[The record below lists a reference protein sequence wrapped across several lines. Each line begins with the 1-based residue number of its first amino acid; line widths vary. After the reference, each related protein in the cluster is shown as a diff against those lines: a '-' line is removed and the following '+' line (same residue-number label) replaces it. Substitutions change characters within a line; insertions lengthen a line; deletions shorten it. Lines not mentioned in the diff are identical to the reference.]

1 MANYVYLNNIAFNR
15 MLRDDEWEALD
26 AGQEYEAKNTLPLF
40 WLCMFSE
47 HDMSMTQADVD
58 QEGNPI
64 EPYPYLLAEQSVVNR
79 NLAQRR
85 SVVACLNP
93 VHLSLYDSFCSRIS
107 TTTHPYWLLRTR
119 EIVGMSDAETF
130 AQELVRTFHG
140 FEEYLIAL
148 KNNDAASLRDHWFAA
163 YLSQV
168 KQNHS
173 SYMLAGAST
182 DSSWLPNE
190 VEAQIPKEAHQE
202 ADKQETDKEKTGKK
216 WWQFWK

>member
-1 MANYVYLNNIAFNR
+1 MANYVYLNNVSVNR
-15 MLRDDEWEALD
+15 MLRDDEWEVLD
-26 AGQEYEAKNTLPLF
+26 AGQEYEAKNTLPIF

-47 HDMSMTQADVD
+47 RDLTTTDAELQDG
-58 QEGNPI
+58 QTI
-64 EPYPYLLAEQSVVNR
+64 EAYPYLLAEQAVVTR
-79 NLAQRR
+79 NLQQRR
-85 SVVACLNP
+85 PIIVCLDP
-93 VHLSLYDSFCSRIS
+93 GRLALYDSFYSRIS
-107 TTTHPYWLLRTR
+107 TATHPYWLMRTR

-130 AQELVRTFHG
+130 AQELVRTFDG

-148 KNNDAASLRDHWFAA
+148 KNNDAASLRDHWFTA
-163 YLSQV
+163 YLAQV

-190 VEAQIPKEAHQE
+190 IEAQAPAEEIQE
-202 ADKQETDKEKTGKK
+202 AEEKPAKK

>member
-26 AGQEYEAKNTLPLF
+26 SGQEYEAKNTLPLF

-47 HDMSMTQADVD
+47 RDMAMTQPDVD
-58 QEGNPI
+58 QQGKTI
-64 EPYPYLLAEQSVVNR
+64 EPYPYLLAEQSVVVR

-85 SVVACLNP
+85 SVVACLDP
-93 VHLSLYDSFCSRIS
+93 ARLALYDSFCSRIS
-107 TTTHPYWLLRTR
+107 TAVHPYWLLRTR
-119 EIVGMSDAETF
+119 EIVGMSGTETF

-140 FEEYLIAL
+140 FEEYLLAL

-163 YLSQV
+163 YLAQV
-168 KQNHS
+168 KQSHS
-173 SYMLAGAST
+173 RYMLAGAST
-182 DSSWLPNE
+182 DSSWLPHE
-190 VEAQIPKEAHQE
+190 IEAQRPPETV
-202 ADKQETDKEKTGKK
+202 QETEKEKPAKK

>member
-1 MANYVYLNNIAFNR
+1 
-15 MLRDDEWEALD
+15 MLRDDEWEVLD

-47 HDMSMTQADVD
+47 GDLTATQDEI
-58 QEGNPI
+58 QNGETI
-64 EPYPYLLAEQSVVNR
+64 EAYPYLLAEQAVVTR
-79 NLAQRR
+79 NLQQRR
-85 SVVACLNP
+85 PVIVCLDP
-93 VHLSLYDSFCSRIS
+93 GRLALYDSFCSSIS
-107 TTTHPYWLLRTR
+107 TATHPYWLMRTR

-130 AQELVRTFHG
+130 ARELVRTFDG

-163 YLSQV
+163 YLAQV
-168 KQNHS
+168 KQSHT

-190 VEAQIPKEAHQE
+190 IEAQTPT
-202 ADKQETDKEKTGKK
+202 ETTTGEEVEEKPAKK